1 MTRNF
6 IGNQTLYKKGL
17 LSFFDKL
24 NRLKVIQTESQISAI
39 ITVYSQILGKIIR
52 IIIEICL
59 RDIGVGITYVIPPL
73 ENKREL

>member
-1 MTRNF
+1 M
-6 IGNQTLYKKGL
+6 LYKKGL

-24 NRLKVIQTESQISAI
+24 NRLKIIQAESQISAI
-39 ITVYSQILGKIIR
+39 ITVYSKILVKIIR

-59 RDIGVGITYVIPPL
+59 RDIGVAWTLETL